1 MTNVNDAV
9 HLDSS
14 KTPFIEQDNSD
25 TSPVL
30 IHAPHSSIAIPPN
43 FRSDFLLN
51 DVALENEAA
60 TMADTATDQLALG
73 TYEASSIKP
82 SLFINKL
89 SRLVFDPE
97 RFNDDSEEMNA
108 VGMGVLYSKTSSGL
122 PLRNLTPERSKE
134 LIDLLFIPYS
144 EALQALVERT
154 LNKHGKVIIID
165 LHSYSKEALEYELH
179 KDLPRPQVCLGVDS
193 FHTSAELLSLAK
205 HLFGEEYE
213 VSINAP
219 FIGTYVPL
227 KFYLRDRRVQSIM
240 LELRKD
246 TYWSG
251 VPEGKRFR
259 TMIKRVVS
267 LADKVASF

>member
-1 MTNVNDAV
+1 VTDVNDAV
-9 HLDSS
+9 PLDSS
-14 KTPFIEQDNSD
+14 KTPFFEQDNSD
-25 TSPVL
+25 SSPVL
-30 IHAPHSSIAIPPN
+30 IHVPHSSIAIPPN

-51 DVALENEAA
+51 DLALDNEAGI
-60 TMADTATDQLALG
+60 MADTATDQLAVRA
-73 TYEASSIKP
+73 YEASANKP
-82 SLFINKL
+82 SLFVNQL

-97 RFNDDSEEMNA
+97 RFNDESEEMNA
-108 VGMGVLYSKTSSGL
+108 VGMGVLYSKTSNGL
-122 PLRNLTPERSKE
+122 PLRNLSPERSKE

-144 EALQALVERT
+144 EALQALVERI

-179 KDLPRPQVCLGVDS
+179 KDLPRSDVCLGVDS

-219 FIGTYVPL
+219 FIGSYVPL
-227 KFYLRDRRVQSIM
+227 KFYSKDQRVQSIM

-246 TYWSG
+246 TYWNG
-251 VPEGKRFR
+251 VPEGKKFR

-267 LADKVASF
+267 LADRVASF